1 MKENGN
7 ESGRAK
13 KAILHFMKK
22 KTPGFIGLVILILLV
37 LVAIFADVLAPVK
50 MQQGTLPG
58 NPLFNC
64 THPWWML
71 DDSQK
76 QLEISMGTIYWLGT
90 DNLGRDVLSYIIY
103 GARTSVILCI
113 GVTLLTTLVAL
124 VIGITS
130 AGYDLIVQR
139 IVDAWQCIPGML
151 ISILIMNIL
160 GKGMLQMIL
169 VMAIPGGI
177 GQSRLFR
184 SAAMSMKD
192 SGYVE
197 ASGLMGGTAIWKM
210 LQHVGPDIMP
220 IIVVTAAGGLGSTVM
235 MEAALNFLG
244 FGVKVGTPS
253 WGYMITNQGRANM
266 YTAPYLSIIPGISIG
281 IMVLAANIFGDSIR
295 DELDPRLRGVT
306 GSLKANKLEKIRTK
320 LRGQLGLVAEEAD

>member
-13 KAILHFMKK
+13 KAILHFMEK

-130 AGYDLIVQR
+130 AVIGGWYDLIVQR

-192 SGYVE
+192 SG
-197 ASGLMGGTAIWKM
+197 
-210 LQHVGPDIMP
+210 
-220 IIVVTAAGGLGSTVM
+220 
-235 MEAALNFLG
+235 
-244 FGVKVGTPS
+244 
-253 WGYMITNQGRANM
+253 
-266 YTAPYLSIIPGISIG
+266 
-281 IMVLAANIFGDSIR
+281 
-295 DELDPRLRGVT
+295 
-306 GSLKANKLEKIRTK
+306 
-320 LRGQLGLVAEEAD
+320 